1 MAVSSTPN
9 LFVKFVNQSGLTKS
23 ITTDLQVRYKQ
34 YLKTGARDLVL
45 RASAYDFSIVQSL
58 LTTTTHNSLSIVEIT
73 TDDVSSISSVKRDSY
88 PCKEVPYNEYL
99 YYRNNANL
107 GGVKEASV
115 LHPVY
120 FINTSVAST
129 PKVEVLPL
137 APTNMS
143 IEAIDYSSI
152 DGVDISAATSIPGC
166 SELIEG
172 LLTRYVA
179 IKIVQ
184 DELIYLGKEILTT
197 GSYQDALEKA
207 EQLVDGSVTVNNA
220 QEWIDDE
227 DGEMLQA
234 IMMVAQQETSR
245 ATASLQGILEKINLH
260 RERKQDLM
268 RDYYGF
274 FGKSEPEEKK
284 GESK

>member
-1 MAVSSTPN
+1 MAVSSNPN
-9 LFVKFVNQSGLTKS
+9 LFVKFVNQAGLTKS

-73 TDDVSSISSVKRDSY
+73 TDDVSSISSIKRDGY

-99 YYRNNANL
+99 YYRNNTTL

-137 APTNMS
+137 APANMS
-143 IEAIDYSSI
+143 IEVIDYSSI

-207 EQLVDGSVTVNNA
+207 EQLVDGTVTTNNA